1 MAGSDHELPGGT
13 GVGHR
18 RRSMEPGRRGV
29 QTGYRPA
36 DAEPDESPL
45 IAPVGQFSG
54 LRRAGSDLLAGL
66 VPLLLGAIGAWYLF
80 DLPALYFADVLG
92 MYALLAALL
101 VYTLPNRLPPPGIG
115 MANRV
120 TLFRATLV
128 LPIVA
133 LALHAPIPDAGARW
147 WIVVVGTVAMTLD
160 AVDGAVARRSG
171 GMTRFGARFD
181 MELDAFL
188 LLTLS
193 VLVWWSGQAGAWVI
207 LIGLLR
213 YAFVAAG
220 WIWRALA
227 TELPASFRR
236 KAICVVQGIVLLTCL
251 GPIIPASVATPI
263 AAAALALLIW
273 SFAVDVRWL
282 RQRGAQHLMIVAAL
296 VVSLAC
302 GPNWSSNE
310 THLTVE
316 ELTARAERGD
326 DNALFDLAARFHSAD
341 GVQRDNITSYMWYAL
356 AEEFLTSEERYEAA
370 RMQLVLDPDMFRHEI
385 DESHRLARIWK
396 AEFRAAAR

>member
-1 MAGSDHELPGGT
+1 
-13 GVGHR
+13 
-18 RRSMEPGRRGV
+18 MEPGHRGV
-29 QTGYRPA
+29 QTRFRPA
-36 DAEPDESPL
+36 GAEPDESSL
-45 IAPVGQFSG
+45 IAPAGQFSS
-54 LRRAGSDLLAGL
+54 LRRAGSDLVAGL
-66 VPLLLGAIGAWYLF
+66 APLVLGALGAWYLF

-92 MYALLAALL
+92 LYALLAAVL
-101 VYTLPNRLPPPGIG
+101 VYTLPNRLPQAGIG

-133 LALHAPIPDAGARW
+133 LALRAPIPDATARW

-160 AVDGAVARRSG
+160 AVDGVVARRSG
-171 GMTRFGARFD
+171 GETRFGARFD

-220 WIWRALA
+220 WIWRELA
-227 TELPASFRR
+227 GDLPTSFRR
-236 KAICVVQGIVLLTCL
+236 KAICVVQGVVLLTCL

-282 RQRGAQHLMIVAAL
+282 RTSGTHHLAIIAAIAITA
-296 VVSLAC
+296 AC
-302 GPNWSSNE
+302 GTSWSTNE
-310 THLTVE
+310 THPTVE
-316 ELTARAERGD
+316 TLTARAEQGD

-341 GVQRDNITSYMWYAL
+341 GVQRDNITAYMWYAL
-356 AEEFLTSEERYEAA
+356 AEEFLTTEERYEAA

-385 DESHRLARIWK
+385 DESHRLTRIWK
-396 AEFRAAAR
+396 AEFRTAEP